1 MDYPANTIKPWSKQ
15 YSFSSHSNRNHGFN
29 ASTLDDRDIPSW
41 KNISASKNT
50 ADDYKNIV
58 KMHNRFEACNSSQRI
73 QECPTWRLVF
83 LTLAPQT
90 TTIPEPAP
98 YGLRLFNVRC
108 FSLFTEY
115 AQLAPSPGQKG
126 LGERDHHEPHIVLT
140 QLPCLRRDNIP
151 WGEWQFWRFQ
161 TLLPDPSLLSGVT
174 AFQAQSLVCSPP
186 LLVNQFNLP
195 HCLSED
201 LLALLR
207 VHPSKHCQTATCC
220 FLTYLSIGHPEI
232 HSVNAHGHV
241 RWIWSLRNLNQI
253 WNQIK
258 FKIIEVIE
266 SKKKIA

>member
-1 MDYPANTIKPWSKQ
+1 MFQ
-15 YSFSSHSNRNHGFN
+15 Q
-29 ASTLDDRDIPSW
+29 
-41 KNISASKNT
+41 SKNSRMP
-50 ADDYKNIV
+50 Y
-58 KMHNRFEACNSSQRI
+58 
-73 QECPTWRLVF
+73 TWRLIF

-90 TTIPEPAP
+90 TTVPEPAP

-151 WGEWQFWRFQ
+151 WGEWQFLRFQ
-161 TLLPDPSLLSGVT
+161 TLFPDPSLLSGVT
-174 AFQAQSLVCSPP
+174 AFQAQSLACSPP

-201 LLALLR
+201 LLAFLR
-207 VHPSKHCQTATCC
+207 VHPSKHCQTATCR
-220 FLTYLSIGHPEI
+220 FLTYLSIGRPEV
-232 HSVNAHGHV
+232 HSVNADGRV
-241 RWIWSLRNLNQI
+241 SWIWSLGTLNVLKENQI

-258 FKIIEVIE
+258 FKVIE
-266 SKKKIA
+266 NKKKKIAECFVNPALVVTGIFQQLFYSVSLFKSRYRDSG